1 MGDGSGYQE
10 GHTLCMLSGGS
21 GVGESPRVCLG
32 CSSAPCMAWR
42 QGVDCIAVDR
52 PPARLPVR
60 PARAARAAYRAGR
73 GCSVDHTAA
82 RCAPDVMA
90 MGGRTRGT
98 DALDKGPHA

>member
-52 PPARLPVR
+52 PPARLPACP
-60 PARAARAAYRAGR
+60 PARAPLALRIGPAGGAASITLQHVVRR
-73 GCSVDHTAA
+73 
-82 RCAPDVMA
+82 M
-90 MGGRTRGT
+90 
-98 DALDKGPHA
+98 